1 MSLTVRE
8 ALTLNVLKDAKLV
21 AGHEGLDNPIRWT
34 HILDLPEVAEWV
46 KGGEVL
52 LTSGLGIQ
60 DSPAAQEKYMRE
72 AAEKKIAAVFVT
84 VQEYLPQTTA
94 RMREIA
100 NRAAMPLV
108 ELPRATPFVEVT
120 EAILRRLAA
129 RSLDAERDF
138 LIDALLAGNLP
149 ESEETIAR
157 LRTLGLEPDQHHALV
172 VVQRVGQ
179 GFDKTLGEHESR
191 AIIGQLNR
199 LPRRALI
206 DCMTNYVLAIF
217 PLGTREQSSVPFAR
231 TIDEA
236 LADSEPFKIRAGVGR
251 LARKLSD
258 FALSY
263 REAKEALFI
272 ASITRDAHAVLHYND
287 MGVWRLLL
295 RTEADSDELER
306 FAEFYLSAVARHDR
320 EQQTDWLTTLETYL
334 EHNGNLRA
342 TARAL
347 GLHRNTVA
355 YQIDHVAGLLGK
367 KLDDPEVRLNLQVA
381 LRARRLLKARNR
393 PTI

>member
-8 ALTLNVLKDAKLV
+8 ALTLNVLKDAKVV

-52 LTSGLGIQ
+52 LTSGMGIH
-60 DSPAAQEKYMRE
+60 DSPESQEKYMRE
-72 AAEKKIAAVFVT
+72 AAEKKIAAVFVS

-100 NRAAMPLV
+100 DRAAMPLV

-149 ESEETIAR
+149 ESEETLAR
-157 LRTLGLEPDQHHALV
+157 LRTLGLEPDQRHALV
-172 VVQRVGQ
+172 LVQSAGRS
-179 GFDKTLGEHESR
+179 FDQHISEQESR
-191 AIIGQLNR
+191 AVIGHLNR
-199 LPRRALI
+199 LPRRAVM

-217 PLGTREQSSVPFAR
+217 PLGTREESSIPFAHLM
-231 TIDEA
+231 DET
-236 LADSEPFKIRAGVGR
+236 LAGSAKFKLRVGVGR

-258 FALSY
+258 FPVSY

-272 ASITRDAHAVLHYND
+272 ASITRAATTVLHYND

-295 RTEADSDELER
+295 RTETDSDELER
-306 FAEFYLSAVARHDR
+306 FADFYLSAVARHDR

-334 EHNGNLRA
+334 EQNGNLRA

-355 YQIDHVAGLLGK
+355 YQIERIAKLLGK

-381 LRARRLLKARNR
+381 LRARLLLKARNR